1 LVFLHQLR
9 STRFAGA
16 SPRGGV
22 VEKKV
27 LWILLESGFAKA
39 LSVVSVDFRL
49 FHFPR
54 KIRFLSRGERREKEE
69 INQ

>member
-1 LVFLHQLR
+1 
-9 STRFAGA
+9 
-16 SPRGGV
+16 
-22 VEKKV
+22 
-27 LWILLESGFAKA
+27 
-39 LSVVSVDFRL
+39 VSVEFRL